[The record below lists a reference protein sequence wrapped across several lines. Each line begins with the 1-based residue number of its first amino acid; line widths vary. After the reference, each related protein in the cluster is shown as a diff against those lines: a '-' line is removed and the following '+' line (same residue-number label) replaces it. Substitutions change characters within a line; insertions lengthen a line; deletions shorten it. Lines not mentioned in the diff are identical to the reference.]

1 MNCCVLLLF
10 ICLWID
16 DELAM
21 NMVMHH
27 DYVIDVHHH
36 MDIINVYDV

>member
-1 MNCCVLLLF
+1 MSYCVLLLF
-10 ICLWID
+10 ICLWLM

-27 DYVIDVHHH
+27 VCVIDVHSV
-36 MDIINVYDV
+36 MDIINVYEI